1 MQLIHFST
9 EFSHFISLL
18 VVRVVAVIVV
28 LTVVVVSVLM
38 SLAMILLN
46 YPRSISGLK

>member
-9 EFSHFISLL
+9 ECSHLISLL

-28 LTVVVVSVLM
+28 VCCCCFCLNVLGD
-38 SLAMILLN
+38 N
-46 YPRSISGLK
+46 TT